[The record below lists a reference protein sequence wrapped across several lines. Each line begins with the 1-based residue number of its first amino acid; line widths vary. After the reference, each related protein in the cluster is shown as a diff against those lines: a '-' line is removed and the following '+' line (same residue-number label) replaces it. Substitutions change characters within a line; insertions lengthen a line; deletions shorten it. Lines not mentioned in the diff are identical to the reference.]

1 VRKTTNTVRVYNQT
15 ERDQDTKMDKL
26 PHIVLLEDDRPTLE
40 MYNTY
45 LSETGLK
52 ISTADSCSQARELLK
67 KGDVDLAVIDLNLPD
82 GDGIELLKEIRHIS
96 TIPVI
101 VVTSRE
107 DEIDKI
113 VGLELG
119 ADDYLVKPVS
129 PRELR
134 LRAGNIIKRSTQ
146 SHEIVQKEALKS
158 CAGITLDMEQRQAI
172 LNENEYIDLTNGE
185 FELLS
190 ALFENPERP
199 ISRQYLLDRISGYTS
214 DSQSR
219 SIDTLVY
226 RLRSKLRLEAGKVI
240 LTVHGFGYKLVC
252 NGNK

>member
-1 VRKTTNTVRVYNQT
+1 
-15 ERDQDTKMDKL
+15 MDKL
-26 PHIVLLEDDRPTLE
+26 PHIILLEDDRPTLE

-52 ISTADSCSQARELLK
+52 VSTSETCGQARELLK
-67 KGDVDLAVIDLNLPD
+67 TEGVDLVIIDLNLPD
-82 GDGIELLKEIRHIS
+82 GDGIELLKEIRHAS
-96 TIPVI
+96 AVPVI

-107 DEIDKI
+107 EEIDKI

-134 LRAGNIIKRSTQ
+134 LRAGNIIKRSTI
-146 SHEIVQKEALKS
+146 SHEIVQKESLKT
-158 CAGITLDMEQRQAI
+158 CAGITLDMDQRQA
-172 LNENEYIDLTNGE
+172 LLNDNENIDLTNGE

-226 RLRSKLRLEAGKVI
+226 RLRSKLKLEAGEVI

-252 NGNK
+252 NKEK

>member
-1 VRKTTNTVRVYNQT
+1 
-15 ERDQDTKMDKL
+15 M
-26 PHIVLLEDDRPTLE
+26 
-40 MYNTY
+40 
-45 LSETGLK
+45 
-52 ISTADSCSQARELLK
+52 
-67 KGDVDLAVIDLNLPD
+67 
-82 GDGIELLKEIRHIS
+82 
-96 TIPVI
+96 
-101 VVTSRE
+101 VTSRE
-107 DEIDKI
+107 EEIDKI

-134 LRAGNIIKRSTQ
+134 LRAGNIIKRSTL
-146 SHEIVQKEALKS
+146 SHEIVQKETLRT
-158 CAGITLDMEQRQAI
+158 CAGITLDMEQRQAV
-172 LNENEYIDLTNGE
+172 LNGDENIDLTNGE

-226 RLRSKLRLEAGKVI
+226 RLRSKLRLEAGEVI

-252 NGNK
+252 NKEK